1 MSDTEIKEGLLRN
14 DEETIRYVF
23 YEHFNTLLHFN
34 AQKATWGKGVEYEDL
49 IQELFVYINRDNW
62 EKLQMYST
70 EYSFS
75 SWFSV
80 VSYRFF
86 KDYTRSM
93 IDTAQNL
100 PIDEMNEASLCMI
113 GVEGVEPV
121 ETSRDIKELIGNLTP
136 LRYREVLTAI
146 LINGEDLKE
155 VAKRIH
161 VTVDNLYNIIRR
173 AKAKLIDQLLSEL
186 NHQR

>member
-70 EYSFS
+70 EYSFPAGFPLCHTV
-75 SWFSV
+75 FS
-80 VSYRFF
+80 
-86 KDYTRSM
+86 K
-93 IDTAQNL
+93 I
-100 PIDEMNEASLCMI
+100 I
-113 GVEGVEPV
+113 PV
-121 ETSRDIKELIGNLTP
+121 
-136 LRYREVLTAI
+136 
-146 LINGEDLKE
+146 
-155 VAKRIH
+155 
-161 VTVDNLYNIIRR
+161 
-173 AKAKLIDQLLSEL
+173 Q
-186 NHQR
+186 